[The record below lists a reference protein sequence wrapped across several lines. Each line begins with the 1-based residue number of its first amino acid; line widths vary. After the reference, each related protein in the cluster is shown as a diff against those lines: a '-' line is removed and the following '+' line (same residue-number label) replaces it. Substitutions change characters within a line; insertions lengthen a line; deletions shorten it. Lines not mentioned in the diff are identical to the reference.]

1 MSAWCPSLLPMH
13 HFCYRWQ
20 LRYLFWSLQRGV
32 IWYLWHLVF
41 PSFSNKINYTQEN
54 QLCASCE
61 NLNWEKTCGLTRASQ
76 VPTTASHWQSAAPFR
91 ETQVDTWTL
100 HCGHSWTL
108 GHWISDDSAPGDSIT
123 VATVTDTSTHWIQLA
138 ASALYLWLPSL
149 IFRSFSITD
158 KKIFGRNL
166 WENYC
171 NPIGLVLSEEKVFM
185 V

>member
-1 MSAWCPSLLPMH
+1 MERSLRKWVISWKIFIARPFITQCHL
-13 HFCYRWQ
+13 
-20 LRYLFWSLQRGV
+20 LQ
-32 IWYLWHLVF
+32 VF
-41 PSFSNKINYTQEN
+41 PKKINYTEEN
-54 QLCASCE
+54 QLCVSCE

-171 NPIGLVLSEEKVFM
+171 NPNWACVEWGKNVYGVNKQPSASH
-185 V
+185 

>member
-1 MSAWCPSLLPMH
+1 MC
-13 HFCYRWQ
+13 Q
-20 LRYLFWSLQRGV
+20 LWEFELREDMWV
-32 IWYLWHLVF
+32 DACF
-41 PSFSNKINYTQEN
+41 PSSHHRV
-54 QLCASCE
+54 S
-61 NLNWEKTCGLTRASQ
+61 LTKCSS
-76 VPTTASHWQSAAPFR
+76 VPRDTSGHLDTALWPLL
-91 ETQVDTWTL
+91 DTWTL

-108 GHWISDDSAPGDSIT
+108 GHWISDGSAPGDSIT

-171 NPIGLVLSEEKVFM
+171 NPNWACVEWGKNVYGVNKQPSASH
-185 V
+185 